1 MTTPTSLDT
10 YPCYADLPAI
20 EKTGEHHAWSVFGEH
35 DELGTMNFIGPA
47 QVRSAMDCAS
57 EGRVVNL
64 DLPLDLPRP
73 ALSGSRAPYEHH
85 IHRAPFG
92 SDDRIDNFYLQ
103 CSSQWDAVAH
113 IRYREFGFY
122 GGRQDADLDRGELGI
137 DRLAR
142 KGIVG
147 RGVLVDWAAWRESQ
161 GQSAEPRA
169 RVPIG
174 PADFDAVLAWQGT
187 ALRQGD
193 ILILRTGW
201 LRWYLELD
209 QAGREA
215 TAGTLHNREGGLDC
229 PGFAPGADMAA
240 WLWDHRVAAVAAD
253 NPALET
259 LRVSKEDG
267 FLHRRIMALMGMPI
281 GEFWY
286 LEELSRVCRDRGRH
300 DFFLTSSPLNLPR
313 GVGSPANAYAI
324 V

>member
-1 MTTPTSLDT
+1 MTHPNDP
-10 YPCYADLPAI
+10 YPRYAELPVI
-20 EKTGEHHAWSVFGEH
+20 EKTGEHHSWKVFGDE

-47 QVRSAMDCAS
+47 EVRDAMTCAP

-73 ALSGSRAPYEHH
+73 ALSGERAGYEHH

-92 SDDRIDNFYLQ
+92 SDDWIDNFYPQ
-103 CSSQWDAVAH
+103 GSSQWDAVSH

-147 RGVLVDWAAWRESQ
+147 RGVLVDWAAWQEAHGRPVE
-161 GQSAEPRA
+161 AAA
-169 RVPIG
+169 RVPIT
-174 PADFDAVLAWQGT
+174 PDDFDAVLAWSGVT
-187 ALRQGD
+187 LRQGD

-201 LRWYLELD
+201 LRWYLNLD
-209 QAGREA
+209 QPGRDA
-215 TAGTLHNREGGLDC
+215 TGGTLHNREGGLDC

-240 WLWDHRVAAVAAD
+240 WLWNHRVAAVAAD

-259 LRVSKEDG
+259 LRVNKEDG
-267 FLHRRIMALMGMPI
+267 FLHRRIMSLMGMPI

-286 LEELSRVCRDRGRH
+286 LEELSHACRDRGRH
-300 DFFLTSSPLNLPR
+300 DFFLTSSPINLPR

-324 V
+324 L